1 MLSMRHTGEVTEI
14 TLLFFIYSYNV
25 HEIAIPVASD
35 LHFHPRFEYYLNP
48 NHCKLVHVLKT
59 ATDFSKW
66 IPEATRIR
74 TEAGIHHSCDFSVYQ
89 VTYQGQTI
97 EFKCKITDGELL
109 YMMKFI

>member
-1 MLSMRHTGEVTEI
+1 MPRRSNLCKVTESRAGI
-14 TLLFFIYSYNV
+14 RNSV
-25 HEIAIPVASD
+25 PVI
-35 LHFHPRFEYYLNP
+35 L
-48 NHCKLVHVLKT
+48 
-59 ATDFSKW
+59 SKW